1 MVFAMLCQMC
11 VPWLNLRHRD
21 WPGTPGRFPE
31 SPSALTLN
39 WDRAALEKS
48 GWVRTT
54 HYLFFSF
61 FRGFFLGV
69 FFLFVCFFVFS
80 VDSHVLI
87 IFFIGHMSRFYHG
100 VKNETLLIALGRL
113 NKPVDNLFKWTL
125 DFFF

>member
-54 HYLFFSF
+54 HYLF
-61 FRGFFLGV
+61 LGV
-69 FFLFVCFFVFS
+69 FFVCFFCLFFCGFTRIN
-80 VDSHVLI
+80 H
-87 IFFIGHMSRFYHG
+87 FFIGHMSRFYHG